1 MKKWKRVKRA
11 VLYRKRSQT
20 VDRTVGT
27 LPGYLFPCFTI
38 QTAKTPIRFQNR
50 HAAENKTF
58 FTSLLRA
65 FRYRYLVHSERA
77 RNNLNT
83 VIVTYNASCDTSRI
97 LSGNKAGFGGIFME
111 NNEIAI

>member
-1 MKKWKRVKRA
+1 MKWKRVKRA

-27 LPGYLFPCFTI
+27 LPGYLFRCF
-38 QTAKTPIRFQNR
+38 TPIRFQNR
-50 HAAENKTF
+50 NAAENKTF

-65 FRYRYLVHSERA
+65 FRCRYLVHSERA
-77 RNNLNT
+77 RNNLST